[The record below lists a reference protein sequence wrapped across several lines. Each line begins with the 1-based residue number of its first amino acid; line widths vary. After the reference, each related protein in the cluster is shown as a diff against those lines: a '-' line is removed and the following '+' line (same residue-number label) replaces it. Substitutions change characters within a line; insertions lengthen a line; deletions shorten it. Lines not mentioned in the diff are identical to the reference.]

1 MSDEDEKIGGDSY
14 PLLIKKRKAFIHRLL
29 QGGEIVNDFSVLDP
43 GVDDWLYNA
52 YKPSPYPL
60 ERKEFRLRD
69 REKPKDAYIN
79 NGRKKK

>member
-14 PLLIKKRKAFIHRLL
+14 PLLIKKRKAFIYQLS
-29 QGGEIVNDFSVLDP
+29 QGGEVNDFSVLDP
-43 GVDDWLYNA
+43 DVDDWLYNA